1 MAGDLLS
8 IEQIC
13 ELSGLSER
21 IVKKAISKGDLLDQS
36 PKCVGEWL
44 KSSIQIKMSAPK
56 ARIGVRKD
64 RETIVHRKWD

>member
-1 MAGDLLS
+1 MDGKLS
-8 IEQIC
+8 LEQIC

-21 IVKKAISKGDLLDQS
+21 YVKKALSNGDLLDQS

-56 ARIGVRKD
+56 TRVGLRKD
-64 RETIVHRKWD
+64 REPIVHRKWD

>member
-1 MAGDLLS
+1 MDGNLLS
-8 IEQIC
+8 IQQIC

-21 IVKKAISKGDLLDQS
+21 HVKKALTKGDLLDQS

-56 ARIGVRKD
+56 TRVGLRND
-64 RETIVHRKWD
+64 REPIVHRKWD